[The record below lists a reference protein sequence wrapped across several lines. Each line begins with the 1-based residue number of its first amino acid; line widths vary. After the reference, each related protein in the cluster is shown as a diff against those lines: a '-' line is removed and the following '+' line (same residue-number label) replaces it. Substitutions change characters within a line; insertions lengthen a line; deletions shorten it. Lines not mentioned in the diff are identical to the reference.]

1 MPENDLKGTAN
12 LIHQHSAYKAL
23 EGEYGEQTAT
33 VLASKNLA
41 RNGIDVPPEG
51 VAHWD
56 KVNNAAI
63 QGQLNI
69 DEERAKAEAL
79 ASQAMGTA
87 IQNAS
92 AENAIPAEAEAEE
105 EEEEEFVDDDDEA
118 PTLQDMYGYDN
129 DEDNEE
135 AALDDILK
143 IQEKG

>member
-12 LIHQHSAYKAL
+12 LIHQHSAYRAL

-41 RNGIDVPPEG
+41 RNGVDVPPEG
-51 VAHWD
+51 IAHWD

-92 AENAIPAEAEAEE
+92 VENAISA
-105 EEEEEFVDDDDEA
+105 EEEEEFVDGDDDEA